1 MGWNY
6 RIFREEE
13 TVAGQTEAVYTIR
26 ETYYDDAGRPNRYT
40 VEPAYPSGAT
50 IEDLSNDIAWMTAAL
65 TLPILGLDL
74 KEAEPAHLLKDDL
87 LAAVEANPE
96 SFPAMLRKPSGTA

>member
-1 MGWNY
+1 
-6 RIFREEE
+6 
-13 TVAGQTEAVYTIR
+13 
-26 ETYYDDAGRPNRYT
+26 
-40 VEPAYPSGAT
+40 
-50 IEDLSNDIAWMTAAL
+50 MTAAL